1 MATATPE
8 TLGTVFGQILSEVE
22 KQAGEQEDTVKH
34 ILDQL
39 HDLGNDVTDLPADLW
54 KELKDAVEHPKW
66 WSLLL
71 FLMVEI
77 STLDAHLRAGAI
89 KLPDWSRMVTLTY
102 SNPPVPPITLGL
114 ALVKDVEGGVDQKRG
129 VLIRVA
135 GPIPLTPL
143 PDPAAPAPAGHP
155 KSPFGVSVAA
165 SVAAEWRIPFSGP
178 IEPPADH
185 DATVD
190 LALTWDPK
198 SIAPNLSV
206 GSDGVSLGDAY
217 VAVKLTST
225 PAHLYTL
232 RVGLGDPSNA
242 NTPGLKAA
250 MDLSPK
256 LGVLG
261 EIVKIAKIDER
272 YTPEYTRGSD
282 APSAFN
288 LNHRSVG

>member
-1 MATATPE
+1 MATATPD

-22 KQAGEQEDTVKH
+22 KQAGEQGDALKQ

-39 HDLGNDVTDLPADLW
+39 HNLTDQVSELPGDLW

-71 FLMVEI
+71 FLMVKI
-77 STLDAHLRAGAI
+77 SELDPHLKAGAL

-102 SNPPVPPITLGL
+102 SNPPIPPITLGL
-114 ALVKDVEGGVDQKRG
+114 ALVKDVDGGVDQKRG
-129 VLIRVA
+129 VLIRIA

-143 PDPAAPAPAGHP
+143 PDPAGQP
-155 KSPFGVSVAA
+155 KPPFGVSIAA
-165 SVAAEWRIPFSGP
+165 SVAAEWRIAFSGP

-190 LALTWDPK
+190 LALTWDPQ
-198 SIAPNLSV
+198 SLAPNLVV
-206 GSDGVSLGDAY
+206 GGDGIVLGVTY

-225 PAHLYTL
+225 PANLYTL
-232 RVGLGDPSNA
+232 RIGLGDPANA

-250 MDLSPK
+250 LDLSPK

-272 YTPEYTRGSD
+272 YTPEYTRGSGT
-282 APSAFN
+282 PSAFD
-288 LNHRSVG
+288 LHHRSVS

>member
-1 MATATPE
+1 MATATPD

-22 KQAGEQEDTVKH
+22 KQAGEQEDTLKH

-39 HDLGNDVTDLPADLW
+39 HDLADEVTDLPADLW

-71 FLMVEI
+71 YLMVKI
-77 STLDAHLRAGAI
+77 STLDPHLTAGAI
-89 KLPDWSRMVTLTY
+89 KLDGWSRMVTLTY

-114 ALVKDVEGGVDQKRG
+114 ALVKDVDNGNDLKRG

-135 GPIPLTPL
+135 GTIPLKPL
-143 PDPAAPAPAGHP
+143 PDPAAPVPAGHP
-155 KSPFGVSVAA
+155 KSPFGVSIAA

-178 IEPPADH
+178 IEPPDH

-190 LALTWDPK
+190 LALTWDPETL
-198 SIAPNLSV
+198 APSLVV
-206 GSDGVSLGDAY
+206 GGDGVSLGDVY

-232 RVGLGDPSNA
+232 RIGVGDPGNSE
-242 NTPGLKAA
+242 TPGLKAA

-288 LNHRSVG
+288 LNHRSVS